1 MIVFSQSQVK
11 LNVKSTIHLVFVL
24 SFSAKGANTKLLVSW
39 ARLPPK
45 SLTQNTIKSCFLS
58 LHPTDIYLFVFVMD
72 QRPKGLLEI
81 ICHYSETAPSLLCPS
96 VSMIAMLL
104 LTQYLFLNP
113 SFDPTSIGNDAL
125 IGPTPISLG
134 STSPSQLICLWSN
147 RPLLYL
153 DQLPLWL
160 IKYVQENWMLDLT
173 IGAFFSLA
181 IEFLS
186 ILSYFPFNLHLSK
199 TNQSKTNQ
207 LSNFEVYYH
216 AQVAHLMEQVVL
228 PTDSDMVSHSEG
240 FSFLPVDTRSASMY
254 PS

>member
-39 ARLPPK
+39 VRLPPK

-58 LHPTDIYLFVFVMD
+58 LHPTDIYLFIFVMN

-81 ICHYSETAPSLLCPS
+81 TCHYSETVPSLLCPS

-104 LTQYLFLNP
+104 LTKYLFLKP
-113 SFDPTSIGNDAL
+113 SFGPTSIGNDAL
-125 IGPTPISLG
+125 IGPTSLG
-134 STSPSQLICLWSN
+134 STSPSQLICLWSS

-160 IKYVQENWMLDLT
+160 IKYVQEYWMLDLT
-173 IGAFFSLA
+173 IGALFFTGHWIIVYFELFSL
-181 IEFLS
+181 
-186 ILSYFPFNLHLSK
+186 
-199 TNQSKTNQ
+199 
-207 LSNFEVYYH
+207 
-216 AQVAHLMEQVVL
+216 
-228 PTDSDMVSHSEG
+228 
-240 FSFLPVDTRSASMY
+240 
-254 PS
+254 